1 MASPRHLQTSSTSL
15 FSLPENSYKTYTLDD
30 DKLLWANRNL
40 PASEQCELLGRGE
53 RSIAERLKSLQD
65 VNSNG
70 YKRLFTSS
78 AATTPSTAETKT
90 KLTPAGEILQRI
102 KFDYYLVSS
111 DYSVVVADRTEGP
124 VEVPFDAEND
134 SVSGSERQFVFA
146 IPEHRISKIL
156 FKRRV
161 VWDKERRLDLFGDIK
176 AVQETYGM
184 WLEEEQRRVQE
195 REALA
200 SKFEGVSELLRSEQ
214 DWDESDVRSYV
225 KRLVQY
231 YENYNVDD
239 NLRDGGDDDD
249 GENIEREVLDDF
261 KRLLSLTFNDDA
273 ELQSKVLA
281 IFDEE
286 RQSDKFEVS
295 AKQIQQKEL
304 PVLSEDDI
312 DESFVKGGGAGGQKI
327 NKTASKVVLIH
338 LPTGVTIATQKTRS
352 LAQNRK
358 IARKMLAEQVD
369 VFLNGERSK
378 MAMKGSVKSKKKS
391 KAKAKARRNR
401 EKKAKE
407 KEVTD

>member
-1 MASPRHLQTSSTSL
+1 
-15 FSLPENSYKTYTLDD
+15 
-30 DKLLWANRNL
+30 
-40 PASEQCELLGRGE
+40 
-53 RSIAERLKSLQD
+53 
-65 VNSNG
+65 
-70 YKRLFTSS
+70 
-78 AATTPSTAETKT
+78 
-90 KLTPAGEILQRI
+90 
-102 KFDYYLVSS
+102 
-111 DYSVVVADRTEGP
+111 
-124 VEVPFDAEND
+124 
-134 SVSGSERQFVFA
+134 
-146 IPEHRISKIL
+146 
-156 FKRRV
+156 
-161 VWDKERRLDLFGDIK
+161 
-176 AVQETYGM
+176 M